1 MTTSRWV
8 LMGLAATLVAACGS
22 PMVPASTL
30 RPTTTSQA
38 AKTPRAADLF
48 PATPGLVMQ
57 YATHAQL
64 QDDPDTDYPGWETVT
79 VESVRRSG
87 KATTIQLKVIDDFTS
102 KLRFPTLTLDDTG
115 VTVSGTTYWG
125 SGAREADGFSFKLV
139 DFPLNPGH
147 KWDDGNW
154 AGTIKG
160 QETVTVKAGT
170 FTAWRVEAFGTFN
183 QAYTAVGDYWIAP
196 GVGVVKSALTI
207 PSSENFYLQTEL
219 LPAGSKAPK
228 GRAKPVKMV
237 RR

>member
-1 MTTSRWV
+1 MTTTRWAGLG
-8 LMGLAATLVAACGS
+8 LMAALLAACGA
-22 PMVPASTL
+22 PVVPAAL
-30 RPTTTSQA
+30 RQTTTAQQA
-38 AKTPRAADLF
+38 RSPRLADLF
-48 PATPGLVMQ
+48 PATPGLVLQ
-57 YATHAQL
+57 YATHAQT

-79 VESVRRSG
+79 VDSVRRSG
-87 KATTIQLKVIDDFTS
+87 KATTIQLKVIDDFTN

-115 VTVSGTTYWG
+115 VTVAGETYWG
-125 SGAREADGFSFKLV
+125 SGAREAEGFGFKLV

-183 QAYTAVGDYWIAP
+183 HAYTAVGDYWIAP
-196 GVGVVKSALTI
+196 GVGVVKSDLTI
-207 PSSENFYLQTEL
+207 PGTEIFSLQTEL
-219 LPAGSKAPK
+219 LPAGAKAPK
-228 GRAKPVKMV
+228 GRAKPARLL